1 MAYPVPIVCDMSN
14 APDTPE
20 ERLAEYRQL
29 FATALVSRERTPT
42 RIRFRFAADAGV
54 LEHVQ
59 ALAAK
64 EKQCC
69 PFFDFAV
76 AVDGDEVVWDAS
88 VVDDPVAREIL
99 EDLYRLPDGGSS
111 LRVNVIQ

>member
-1 MAYPVPIVCDMSN
+1 MADPVPIVCDMSN
-14 APDTPE
+14 APDAPE

-29 FATALVSRERTPT
+29 FSTALVSREHTET
-42 RIRFRFAADAGV
+42 GIRFRLLDDV
-54 LEHVQ
+54 LEQVQ

-69 PFFDFAV
+69 AFFDFEV
-76 AVDGDEVVWDAS
+76 TVDGDEIVWDAS
-88 VVDDPVAREIL
+88 AVDDPVAREIL
-99 EDLYRLPDGGSS
+99 EDLYRLPDGGTS